1 MVIET
6 DSPKIR
12 LLTDMLNYRENQVK
26 KMQVEIV
33 DLKREL
39 FLLQKFMNK
48 DIQRVQLAT
57 GKHIWLPAGQM
68 KIANDLNDILYPSLS
83 VTSSLS
89 VAEDRLRSWPA
100 ADNHGKKN
108 NHEKKDKGSFFF

>member
-1 MVIET
+1 M
-6 DSPKIR
+6 K
-12 LLTDMLNYRENQVK
+12 
-26 KMQVEIV
+26 VEIV

-39 FLLQKFMNK
+39 FWLQKFMNK

-57 GKHIWLPAGQM
+57 GKHIWLPAVQM

-83 VTSSLS
+83 VTSSLL

-100 ADNHGKKN
+100 ADHYK
-108 NHEKKDKGSFFF
+108 KKDNLTKDKKEAVAEDRLRSWPTQNSSF

>member
-1 MVIET
+1 
-6 DSPKIR
+6 
-12 LLTDMLNYRENQVK
+12 
-26 KMQVEIV
+26 MQVEIV

-39 FLLQKFMNK
+39 FWLQKFMNK

-68 KIANDLNDILYPSLS
+68 KIADELNNILCPSLS
-83 VTSSLS
+83 VTHSSQVAPSSSDRLRSWNAAIHTSSLSVPPTLS

-100 ADNHGKKN
+100 ADNHSKKN
-108 NHEKKDKGSFFF
+108 NNEKKESLFF